1 MVDGLGKSDRFGLGD
16 REMRL
21 LMVLLLAAP
30 CAAGPPVEIKLDS
43 ILSNGTHGTV
53 DLRETPE
60 APLAREIWQV
70 INDFEAAE
78 STENPPKSF
87 LVSGHG
93 AESVRGAH
101 RVLVGKQEP
110 EQTFIEGKKCSLVFY
125 ARVSSLFAKVERVA
139 VGNGVIK
146 VEYSAVPQLTKGF
159 ASYLAIIPLPTLPA
173 GDWRVDTIAK
183 PLPDYMARNPDGVAT
198 FNAAIDRYFAHGCDF
213 HVKAQAWDDKAV
225 PDPK

>member
-1 MVDGLGKSDRFGLGD
+1 
-16 REMRL
+16 MRL
-21 LMVLLLAAP
+21 LMLLLLAVP
-30 CAAGPPVEIKLDS
+30 CAAGPPIEVQLDT

-70 INDFEAAE
+70 IDDFEAAE
-78 STENPPKSF
+78 SSEEPPKSF

-110 EQTFIEGKKCSLVFY
+110 EQTFIEDKECSLVFY
-125 ARVSSLFAKVERVA
+125 ARVSSLLAKVERVA
-139 VGNGVIK
+139 IRDGVIK

-159 ASYLAIIPLPTLPA
+159 ASHLTIIPLPTLPA
-173 GDWRVDTIAK
+173 GDWHVDTIAK
-183 PLPDYMARNPDGVAT
+183 PLPDYMAPNPDQVAT
-198 FNAAIDRYFAHGCDF
+198 FNAAINRYFAHGCDF
-213 HVKAQAWDDKAV
+213 QVKASASNEKAA
-225 PDPK
+225 PPPK